1 LHQEYSTVRKQ
12 VLVLV
17 FDEDCGTG
25 IPKALWLVGYDTHNF
40 VELGWS
46 GKKDVEWL
54 PWVGQNGWLLFSY
67 NKKQLEVPT
76 EWNAIVENKV
86 GVVYLTSGEEFAS
99 KVLLLL
105 LKKWETLEA
114 LSDEIERPFV
124 RFLHPNGHITNKYR
138 GLQLPEVKTKQPKL
152 L

>member
-1 LHQEYSTVRKQ
+1 M
-12 VLVLV
+12 VLV

-25 IPKALWLVGYDTHNF
+25 IPTALGLVGYATHSF
-40 VELGWS
+40 FELGWS
-46 GKKDVEWL
+46 GEKDTEWL

-67 NKKQLEVPT
+67 NKKQLKVPT
-76 EWNAIVENKV
+76 EWNAMIENKV
-86 GVVYLTSGEEFAS
+86 GAVYLTSGEEFAP

-124 RFLHPNGHITNKYR
+124 RFLHPNGHITDKYR
-138 GLQLPEVKTKQPKL
+138 GLHLPQGKMKQRKL

>member
-1 LHQEYSTVRKQ
+1 
-12 VLVLV
+12 LVLV

-25 IPKALWLVGYDTHNF
+25 IPKALWLVGYTTHNF

-76 EWNAIVENKV
+76 ERNAIIDNGV
-86 GVVYLTSGEEFAS
+86 GVVYLTTGEESAPR
-99 KVLLLL
+99 VLLLL
-105 LKKWETLEA
+105 LKKWAALE
-114 LSDEIERPFV
+114 LLDDGIERPFV
-124 RFLHPNGHITNKYR
+124 RFLHPNGHITETYK
-138 GLQLPEVKTKQPKL
+138 GVQLPQSQLKQRKL

>member
-1 LHQEYSTVRKQ
+1 M
-12 VLVLV
+12 VLV

-25 IPKALWLVGYDTHNF
+25 IPKALWLIGYATHNF

-76 EWNAIVENKV
+76 ERNAIIDNRV
-86 GVVYLTSGEEFAS
+86 GVVYLTSGEESAP

-105 LKKWETLEA
+105 LKKWGALE
-114 LSDEIERPFV
+114 LLDDGIERPFA
-124 RFLHPNGHITNKYR
+124 RFLHPNGHITETYK
-138 GLQLPEVKTKQPKL
+138 GVELPQSQLKQWKL